1 MLYQP
6 TQYIGFPLNH
16 SCYRQNLFLKNLNK
30 LFLENVNEVHTCLTL
45 NNNTKR
51 YKIKQSKT
59 KEGKIKQIKIKECK
73 TKRNKQ
79 KKRNETKESKTKQ
92 TNKQKQSNTNV
103 IYNSGRHG
111 RDRMVVGFTTTCA
124 ISAYHH

>member
-1 MLYQP
+1 MCIRRETREKARRSLAFSRVSKPHTHITHML
-6 TQYIGFPLNH
+6 
-16 SCYRQNLFLKNLNK
+16 RQC
-30 LFLENVNEVHTCLTL
+30 TCIV
-45 NNNTKR
+45 
-51 YKIKQSKT
+51 YKQSKT